1 MFWHSSNRG
10 FLFALLGGFLR
21 VAISSRSSQA
31 LRPNRT
37 WRRFTA
43 AGCRSSKNGDYARAG
58 SDLEGLIAKAEF
70 APTLEPVFYTLGSA
84 YLWSGLESRAA
95 ERSC

>member
-43 AGCRSSKNGDYARAG
+43 AGCRSSKTAITLARPAFSKG
-58 SDLEGLIAKAEF
+58 
-70 APTLEPVFYTLGSA
+70 
-84 YLWSGLESRAA
+84 
-95 ERSC
+95 